1 MKEYCEENHTKA
13 LLASRNA
20 LFLLFALPGVA
31 FATWVS
37 RTVSTRDILAVS
49 NAEMGWILFGLSVGS
64 VIGLLSASHFIDRK
78 GARDVIV
85 GSMFFMIVGLF
96 CLGMNFYVISN
107 IGAFCSLVVFGVGY
121 GLAEVALNVEGSA
134 IERELG
140 VTLLP
145 KFHGFFSVGTLVGA
159 LSGSVAAL
167 LHIPILYQFLVVSVL
182 SILFVCVL
190 YRFLPSGTGK
200 KEKRKEKKRV
210 QHTSLR
216 MEKKIFLI
224 GVFVLGMAFAEGS
237 ANDWLPIVMVDGHE
251 QSAVTGSIM
260 YTVFVL
266 AMTFARMISGYFLD
280 RFGRVTVVHT
290 TIVMA
295 IIGISIV
302 IFGNQPFLL
311 YVGVILWGMGA
322 SLGFP
327 IGLSAAGDDSE
338 NATSNVAIVSLIGY
352 TAFLV
357 GPPFLGILGQF
368 FGIRNALL
376 AVLLFVLLSGVVS
389 FATRENKS
397 G

>member
-20 LFLLFALPGVA
+20 LFLLFALSGVA

-37 RTVSTRDILAVS
+37 RTASTRDILAVS

-64 VIGLLSASHFIDRK
+64 VIGLLSASRFIDHK

-96 CLGMNFYVISN
+96 CLGMNIYVISS

-182 SILFVCVL
+182 SILFVCML

-311 YVGVILWGMGA
+311 SVGVILWGMGA

-357 GPPFLGILGQF
+357 G
-368 FGIRNALL
+368 
-376 AVLLFVLLSGVVS
+376 
-389 FATRENKS
+389 
-397 G
+397 

>member
-20 LFLLFALPGVA
+20 LFLLFALSGVA

-37 RTVSTRDILAVS
+37 RTASTRDILAVS

-64 VIGLLSASHFIDRK
+64 VIGLLSASRFIDHK

-96 CLGMNFYVISN
+96 CLGMNIYVISS

-182 SILFVCVL
+182 SILFVCML

-216 MEKKIFLI
+216 MEKKIF
-224 GVFVLGMAFAEGS
+224 
-237 ANDWLPIVMVDGHE
+237 
-251 QSAVTGSIM
+251 
-260 YTVFVL
+260 
-266 AMTFARMISGYFLD
+266 
-280 RFGRVTVVHT
+280 
-290 TIVMA
+290 
-295 IIGISIV
+295 
-302 IFGNQPFLL
+302 
-311 YVGVILWGMGA
+311 
-322 SLGFP
+322 
-327 IGLSAAGDDSE
+327 
-338 NATSNVAIVSLIGY
+338 
-352 TAFLV
+352 
-357 GPPFLGILGQF
+357 
-368 FGIRNALL
+368 
-376 AVLLFVLLSGVVS
+376 
-389 FATRENKS
+389 
-397 G
+397 